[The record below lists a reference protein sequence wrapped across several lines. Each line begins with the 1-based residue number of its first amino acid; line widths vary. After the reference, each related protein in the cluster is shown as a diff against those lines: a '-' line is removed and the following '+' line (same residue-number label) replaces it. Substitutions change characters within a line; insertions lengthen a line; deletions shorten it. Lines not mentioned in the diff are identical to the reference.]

1 MKTLK
6 ILISVPLDKRNFE
19 RFDIDIY
26 LNFFDKIQIYH
37 IHEGINF
44 KKDKIFNHKKIE
56 IFKINNYLKLF
67 QLLKIEKGPVY
78 LDYTLPGLKS
88 CIFKI
93 VLYFKD
99 FKKIISKIGHIPDPK
114 IRKFNFNIKIKRIF
128 NLINIKFFNLIEETF
143 FTKKNIY
150 LCAGK
155 KIQNQYKDR
164 FIINCHSYDLNEK
177 LKLKKKSNIKN
188 NYFLYLDQYEHNH
201 PDYKYANQKMV
212 NPKIFYKSL
221 NTFFDKIEKKFK
233 KKVIIAAHP
242 KAKKHPYFGNRKVIS
257 NRIVEL
263 SKNCFST
270 IAHTTTSISF
280 SIIFNKPIIFIV
292 NDEMLRVDSNKI
304 QKISSFTK
312 ELSSQIFNIDENNY
326 IDEINQH
333 LQGINKKK
341 YDNYYKNYISHKV
354 NNNKK
359 IGEII
364 CDIYSKKRPY

>member
-6 ILISVPLDKRNFE
+6 ILISVPLEKRNFE

-67 QLLKIEKGPVY
+67 QLLKIEKGPIY

-99 FKKIISKIGHIPDPK
+99 FKKIISKIGHIPAPK

-128 NLINIKFFNLIEETF
+128 NLISSKFFDLIEETF

-177 LKLKKKSNIKN
+177 LKLKKKSNIKK

-212 NPKIFYKSL
+212 NPKMFYKSL
-221 NTFFDKIEKKFK
+221 NSFFDKIEKKFK

-242 KAKKHPYFGNRKVIS
+242 RAKKHPYFKNRKVVS
-257 NRIVEL
+257 NKIIEL
-263 SKNCFST
+263 SKNCFSS
-270 IAHTTTSISF
+270 IAHSTTSISF
-280 SIIFNKPIIFIV
+280 SIIFRKPIIFIL
-292 NDEMLRVDSNKI
+292 NNEMFRVDINKN
-304 QKISSFTK
+304 QKISCFAN
-312 ELSSQIFNIDENNY
+312 ELNFPVFNIDNN
-326 IDEINQH
+326 DFIND
-333 LQGINKKK
+333 LSRYLKNINKKK
-341 YDNYYKNYISHKV
+341 YHQYYKNYISYNT

-364 CDIYSKKRPY
+364 CQIFSFN